1 MAKGLCTKERMK
13 KMINIVSNKN
23 VMNNKIISKEE
34 IELYLNE
41 ESAKIYEVIRVI
53 EGRPIFLKEH
63 FDRMNESIRLSG
75 TKGSLNYDDFK
86 SSTEL
91 LIKENL
97 FKNQNI
103 RVSYYFKNEPVTL
116 FYFIESYYPSK
127 EEFNG
132 GIHTVTVKIERENPN
147 IKSFQKDFKDKV
159 TKAMEENNA
168 FEAIL
173 INNDDTVSE
182 GSRSNIFFVKNNKLI
197 TSPDGAVLLGVTRNK
212 VISVCEENSIEVE
225 KRTIDFREL
234 NNFDGAF
241 ITGTSND
248 VLPIKTIDEMV
259 YNSSENEV
267 VKRVSGLYL
276 GEVRKEVEKK

>member
-1 MAKGLCTKERMK
+1 
-13 KMINIVSNKN
+13 MINIVSNKN

-75 TKGSLNYDDFK
+75 IMGSLNYDDFK
-86 SSTEL
+86 SSTNL

-173 INNDDTVSE
+173 INNDYTVSE

-212 VISVCEENSIEVE
+212 VISICEENSIEVE
-225 KRTIDFREL
+225 KRTINFREL

-248 VLPIKTIDEMV
+248 VLPIKTIDETV
-259 YNSSENEV
+259 YKSSGNKV
-267 VKRVSGLYL
+267 VKRVSELYL
-276 GEVRKEVEKK
+276 GEVRKEIEKK

>member
-1 MAKGLCTKERMK
+1 ML
-13 KMINIVSNKN
+13 NIVSHKN
-23 VMNNKIISKEE
+23 VMNNIIISKEE
-34 IELYLNE
+34 TELKLSE

-75 TKGSLNYDDFK
+75 INGSLNFDEFQI
-86 SSTEL
+86 SIEL
-91 LIKENL
+91 LIKENS

-116 FYFIESYYPSK
+116 FYYIKSYYPSE
-127 EEFNG
+127 EEFNE

-147 IKSFQKDFKDKV
+147 IKSFQKDFKDNV
-159 TKAMEENNA
+159 ARIMEEKNA

-197 TSPDGAVLLGVTRNK
+197 TSPDGAVLLGVTRSK

-225 KRTIDFREL
+225 KKTINFTEL
-234 NNFDGAF
+234 KHFDGAF

-248 VLPIKTIDEMV
+248 VLPIKTIDEIV

-267 VKRVSGLYL
+267 VKSVSKLYL
-276 GEVRKEVEKK
+276 EEVRREIEAK